1 MENKRSPWSLPLL
14 FSLAALLIMATA
26 LIPRLAFPTLRT
38 RWVALGLVIEVAVQ
52 PTIALV
58 IILAALIAGTA
69 ERLTGMASG
78 GEKSAVPHWV
88 IPSLGTLVGG
98 FMLTRPPLALP
109 RPIFIIAASLFPLI
123 SLLAE
128 TQLARRPRP
137 QGLWSGLLQGFG
149 LLWLFSGFLSL
160 AAWGLRALYAVPL
173 AFALAYAIS
182 WRLLSPVEPSD
193 SRPRAALHALLTAQ
207 SALALHYW
215 LMPPIQKGLLLGL
228 VSYSLWQVLC
238 AAQEGRLEKRVWW
251 ETAFFGLA
259 CALAIL
265 ILS

>member
-1 MENKRSPWSLPLL
+1 MENKRSPWSLLPI

-26 LIPRLAFPTLRT
+26 FIPRLAFPTLRT

-58 IILAALIAGTA
+58 IILAALIAGAT

-78 GEKSAVPHWV
+78 GEKSRAPHWV

-98 FMLTRPPLALP
+98 LMLFHPPLALP
-109 RPIFIIAASLFPLI
+109 RQVFLITASLLPII
-123 SLLAE
+123 SLLTE
-128 TQLARRPRP
+128 IQLARRPMPR
-137 QGLWSGLLQGFG
+137 GIGSGLLQGLG

-160 AAWGLRALYAVPL
+160 AAWGLRALFSVPL
-173 AFALAYAIS
+173 TFALAYGIS

-228 VSYSLWQVLC
+228 VSYSLWQVLR
-238 AAQEGRLEKRVWW
+238 AAQEGRLEKRFWL

-259 CALAIL
+259 CALTIL